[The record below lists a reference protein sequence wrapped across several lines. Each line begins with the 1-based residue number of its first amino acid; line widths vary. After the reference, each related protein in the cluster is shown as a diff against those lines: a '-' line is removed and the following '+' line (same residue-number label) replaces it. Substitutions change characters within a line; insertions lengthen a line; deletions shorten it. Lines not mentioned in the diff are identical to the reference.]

1 MPTLYRILLLTL
13 ALPLYAHAQPCITN
27 TSSLSF
33 NAASVN
39 FNTDTNLAPDTAITV
54 EAWIRAT
61 AWAFNI
67 FDGTIVCKHSWSQGE
82 QGYVLRAGGNG
93 QVEFK
98 VATST
103 SWQGP
108 FSAPGSMN
116 LNTWYHVAGTYDGDS
131 IKVYINGVRQ
141 SALYMPSGMIPGLAY
156 PIRIGRLSDPSQS
169 QTRYWTGQIDE
180 VRIWNRALTPTEIL
194 DRYDH
199 HLDAAQESGLV
210 GYWRL
215 NEASG
220 TNVAD
225 QTINGNSGT
234 LAGAVWSTT
243 LVPFNQTAT
252 TPIIF
257 PNGNVLTSSISASAY
272 QWNLNGTPIPGAIT
286 QSWTA
291 QANGSYTLTITDSL
305 GCTATS
311 APYLIATAGL
321 TEANLTSIQLR
332 NIADGIS
339 ISTDGTSSITRVE
352 IFDLAGHLLYNES
365 GLGVSW
371 EISTA
376 TWSKGVYIA
385 RLTNGSG
392 LQMQQRFS
400 VL

>member
-321 TEANLTSIQLR
+321 IEANLTSIQLR
-332 NIADGIS
+332 NTADGIS